1 MHPLW
6 NNSHIINFRGK
17 QNYSHQFF
25 MKIPKIKYII
35 TARLILHYICISYL
49 YLDLERKKKNFQAK
63 NKSIFQLSLSTPKC
77 YSSTSLITSIKD
89 HQSCPFLKNNDFLR
103 EHSVSIFVGTGA
115 LFRNERPWLPTK
127 FMVYLHWWQ
136 QSHSGLWGSRHVSQS
151 YVSGRSDPNSNT
163 ALTYTGF

>member
-1 MHPLW
+1 MDFFSTVSNHCTHCETTVTLSISEG
-6 NNSHIINFRGK
+6 NKIILINFSWKFQKSNR
-17 QNYSHQFF
+17 
-25 MKIPKIKYII
+25 I
-35 TARLILHYICISYL
+35 TARLILHYVCISYL

-136 QSHSGLWGSRHVSQS
+136 EYSVS
-151 YVSGRSDPNSNT
+151 VANFD
-163 ALTYTGF
+163 

>member
-1 MHPLW
+1 MHHYHYYGFFSTVSNHCTHCETTVTLSISEG
-6 NNSHIINFRGK
+6 NKIILINFSWK
-17 QNYSHQFF
+17 F
-25 MKIPKIKYII
+25 PKCNRI
-35 TARLILHYICISYL
+35 TARLILHYVYISYL

-63 NKSIFQLSLSTPKC
+63 KKSIFQLSLSTPKC

-103 EHSVSIFVGTGA
+103 ERTVCIFVGTGA

-136 QSHSGLWGSRHVSQS
+136 QYLVS
-151 YVSGRSDPNSNT
+151 VANF
-163 ALTYTGF
+163 A